1 MLAFV
6 DDYSNPKNSNSLIGT
21 HRKNNKPLLPLISE
35 KAKCSTTCVWVLA
48 FLSISILLHLYLHNL
63 YTACVLIWLSD
74 SCTTDTKL
82 IVNVHA
88 FDVPTALIH
97 YVLYYSNILLQVKF
111 TCTAFSQIT
120 HTSDN
125 VYSLVVVNVTESL
138 IITHVFTFILKVPV
152 ASCVLNF
159 KCTFNLVILL
169 QTNFLEFKPVQIL
182 RVLRDEIYVRLLRT
196 FLCKWHSIFKI
207 KDLVFRIFWIWYQ
220 DHQ

>member
-97 YVLYYSNILLQVKF
+97 YVLYYSNILLQVS
-111 TCTAFSQIT
+111 TAFSRIT

-159 KCTFNLVILL
+159 KCTLTLL
-169 QTNFLEFKPVQIL
+169 FFYK
-182 RVLRDEIYVRLLRT
+182 RT
-196 FLCKWHSIFKI
+196 F
-207 KDLVFRIFWIWYQ
+207 
-220 DHQ
+220 

>member
-1 MLAFV
+1 M
-6 DDYSNPKNSNSLIGT
+6 
-21 HRKNNKPLLPLISE
+21 
-35 KAKCSTTCVWVLA
+35 
-48 FLSISILLHLYLHNL
+48 
-63 YTACVLIWLSD
+63 
-74 SCTTDTKL
+74 
-82 IVNVHA
+82 
-88 FDVPTALIH
+88 PTALIH

-182 RVLRDEIYVRLLRT
+182 RVLRDEIYAR
-196 FLCKWHSIFKI
+196 FLHFFANNTVFSKSISWFSGYFESRSMVLNIFSII
-207 KDLVFRIFWIWYQ
+207 K
-220 DHQ
+220 